1 MGKTNIKLGIVI
13 NSSISDYEHEFL
25 EGVIKFCKEK
35 NITPLIFPIGEL
47 NSTYLP
53 FDYQQ
58 LSITSL
64 INKNNVDGILIASAI
79 LGNQI
84 SKNEFCE
91 YITKNFSIPKISIG
105 QAFPEIPSI
114 TANQKNGLKLLIEDL
129 IINHNC
135 KKFAVMG
142 VKGNSEDAII
152 RQKIIQN
159 VLNKHN
165 IILDKNKIMFGQFTY
180 DAAFNAISE
189 YMNDKSEFDFD
200 ALICLNDDMAF
211 ACIDFCK
218 KNSINIPND
227 IKIIGFDDVS
237 LANKDT
243 PRLTTVNQMIKNQS
257 YEGCKLL
264 LKLID
269 GKKIPKNT
277 KIDSEPRFRQSCGC
291 VNKNNSTI
299 DYIIKNDTTVKLHS
313 DNNIIN
319 TPEWLTASSQFY
331 KLHFFQSS
339 IQVKLGINQIAKIFK
354 ERITEFDVSA
364 GALVIYKKPISMKKK
379 FTNFVLPNEANL
391 VSSFDLDNNYTQEQ
405 SLIKFNPN
413 ECILPNQILSKA
425 KGMLLVY
432 PLYEFDLQFGYIIF
446 SPGMME
452 KIIYKM
458 MVSGFSHLIAISYE
472 KQKAAQRTKKL
483 AKKNKSLDTISTTDE
498 LTGLLNRRGFIKLS
512 QEKINS
518 IVKENGNGIII
529 FGDMDGLKNINDTY
543 GHAAGDIAIKA
554 EGDILKSSFRKTDY
568 VARLGGDEFAILAPN
583 LSINQ
588 FNNIKNNIEKSCDV
602 WNNSSKYKFNISISL
617 GYAEFNSNKKNI
629 KDILNEAD
637 IILYK
642 EKQRKKAI
650 NNS

>member
-13 NSSISDYEHEFL
+13 NSSLSDYEHEFL

-47 NSTYLP
+47 NSIYFP

-180 DAAFNAISE
+180 DAAFSAISE